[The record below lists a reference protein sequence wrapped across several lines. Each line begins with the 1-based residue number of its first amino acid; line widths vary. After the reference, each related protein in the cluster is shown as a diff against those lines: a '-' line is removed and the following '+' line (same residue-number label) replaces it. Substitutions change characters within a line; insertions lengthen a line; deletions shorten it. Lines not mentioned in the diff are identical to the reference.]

1 MPRVSEVSVGPRSPG
16 QFEPIVGP
24 ERMAR
29 FLDAAH
35 RLRTRMAGRVVWNV
49 NSTAT
54 GGGVAELLR
63 SLIAYTRGAGI
74 DTRWIAIDGPR
85 EFFVLTKR
93 IHHALHGQPGDGSD
107 LGDGEQLLYEE
118 VLHENA
124 MELVAVIRPEDI
136 VLLHDPQTAGLIPHI
151 VRAGAKVVWRCHI
164 GVDEPN
170 EQTELGWRF
179 LAPYLETAHG
189 YVFTRKT
196 YVPPM
201 CDLARTEIIPPTID
215 PLSPK
220 NQDMTAETAR
230 TILVHT
236 GIVEGPANTGSRE
249 FTREDG
255 SPGRVDRSAD
265 VIRLG
270 RAPSWDTPL
279 VVQVSRWDPLKDP
292 HGVLIGFTALLDGTA
307 PANAE
312 LVLAGP
318 NVHAVADDPEGPAM
332 FEELLQTWR
341 SISHSERR
349 RIHLVNL
356 PMADVEENAAIVNA
370 LQRHAAIVVQ
380 KSLREGFGLTVAEAM
395 WKGRPVVASAVGGI
409 QDQIEDGQSGLLIP
423 DPEDLDAFASAL
435 RQLLEDRELSLSLGR
450 NARERVREHFLG
462 LSSLET
468 WGALIERLDEGGNGE
483 PR

>member
-1 MPRVSEVSVGPRSPG
+1 
-16 QFEPIVGP
+16 
-24 ERMAR
+24 MAL
-29 FLDAAH
+29 FMGDAR
-35 RLRTRMAGRVVWNV
+35 RLRALMAGRVLWNV

-63 SLIAYTRGAGI
+63 SLLAYTRGVGVDA
-74 DTRWIAIDGPR
+74 RWMAIQGPR

-93 IHHALHGQPGDGSD
+93 LHHALHGEPGDGSEFD
-107 LGDGEQLLYEE
+107 EPSQLLYEQ

-124 MELVAVIRPEDI
+124 MDLVALIRPEDV
-136 VLLHDPQTAGLIPHI
+136 VLLHDPQTAGLIPHLA
-151 VRAGAKVVWRCHI
+151 RSGAKVIWRCHI
-164 GVDEPN
+164 GTDDAN
-170 EQTELGWRF
+170 EQTEMGWGF
-179 LAPYLETAHG
+179 LAPYLEPAHG

-196 YVPPM
+196 YVPRM
-201 CDLARTEIIPPTID
+201 CDPAKTDIIPPTID

-220 NQDMTAETAR
+220 NQHMDEETTRA
-230 TILVHT
+230 ILVHA
-236 GIVEGPANTGSRE
+236 GIIEGPANSGTRE

-270 RAPSWDTPL
+270 RAPTWETPL

-292 HGVLIGFTALLDGTA
+292 LGVMMGYTALLDGA
-307 PANAE
+307 ARSNAE

-332 FEELLQTWR
+332 FEELLAGWR
-341 SISHSERR
+341 SVAHSQRQ

-370 LQRHAAIVVQ
+370 LQRHAAIVIQ

-395 WKGRPVVASAVGGI
+395 WKARPMVASAVGGI
-409 QDQIEDGQSGLLIP
+409 QDQITDGETGLLIQNP
-423 DPEDLDAFASAL
+423 HDLESFAMAL
-435 RQLLEDRELSLSLGR
+435 RSLLEDRELANTLGEAAR
-450 NARERVREHFLG
+450 NRVLNHFLNMN
-462 LSSLET
+462 SLQD
-468 WGALIERLDEGGNGE
+468 WGSLIERLENGE
-483 PR
+483 